1 MSPYQRTK
9 HMTNKKINITI
20 KTNLDNATPEEWE
33 RFMKNLIEAHRILYR
48 RVLERKTKEILR
60 LP

>member
-1 MSPYQRTK
+1 
-9 HMTNKKINITI
+9 MTNKKINITI